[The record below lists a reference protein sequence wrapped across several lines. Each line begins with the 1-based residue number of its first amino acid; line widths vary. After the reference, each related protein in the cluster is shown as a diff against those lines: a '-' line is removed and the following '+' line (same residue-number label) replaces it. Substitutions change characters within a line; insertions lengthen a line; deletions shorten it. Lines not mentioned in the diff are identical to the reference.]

1 MPVTQGGYMRQLRI
15 RNFEAVKVARIDID
29 KKLNLVIGPQS
40 SGKSTIAKVLYF
52 CRKIRDFYA
61 EYLSQTENFEQ
72 VHRNEDYIGFL
83 KYIRGRFIACF
94 GTTLH
99 MEAFEIEYWYHGVEE
114 RVTISLEGK
123 YAKIRFSQMLREKI
137 ERSLAE
143 AREIHESSDIRTAS
157 FLEKKKFHEELL
169 THYREIGGKEIF
181 CDQDEIIYIPAG
193 RSLLAVMSDQMS
205 VIDNQSLDLPMQNFI
220 ELIQETRKKFG
231 TRLDRMVR
239 DYVKTVNG
247 QIKNADV
254 DMAYDLIKK
263 ILKADYISDTDGE
276 KLYYAKDKWVKL
288 IYSSSGQQESLWI
301 LLPMFVRIL
310 ENRKIFLVIEE
321 PEAHLFPEAQL
332 AMVEMI
338 SLFVHSTGSSVFL
351 TTHSPYILTSLNL
364 LIHSALVENRR
375 KTTGENVIVP
385 RILRMPGSEL
395 DAYLI
400 EPEKKEF
407 LKNMKSKE
415 SGLIDAL
422 EIDHIS
428 DVINQKTNQLL
439 DLEYE
444 DDM

>member
-1 MPVTQGGYMRQLRI
+1 
-15 RNFEAVKVARIDID
+15 
-29 KKLNLVIGPQS
+29 
-40 SGKSTIAKVLYF
+40 
-52 CRKIRDFYA
+52 
-61 EYLSQTENFEQ
+61 
-72 VHRNEDYIGFL
+72 
-83 KYIRGRFIACF
+83 
-94 GTTLH
+94 
-99 MEAFEIEYWYHGVEE
+99 
-114 RVTISLEGK
+114 
-123 YAKIRFSQMLREKI
+123 
-137 ERSLAE
+137 
-143 AREIHESSDIRTAS
+143 
-157 FLEKKKFHEELL
+157 
-169 THYREIGGKEIF
+169 
-181 CDQDEIIYIPAG
+181 
-193 RSLLAVMSDQMS
+193 
-205 VIDNQSLDLPMQNFI
+205 
-220 ELIQETRKKFG
+220 
-231 TRLDRMVR
+231 MVR

-400 EPEKKEF
+400 EPEKKDF